1 MKKLCAAAFCCLLGL
16 VQLANADTIVIYP
29 AAPNNATLPSTY
41 VNPAFGTTSSDLARG
56 PGLALASGSTFN
68 SNGFSTTA
76 ASFTDALAAGD
87 YLSFGFDVTT
97 PVNLTDMDIRYDRSG
112 TGPSN
117 AQLELSVNGGAY
129 QSFYTDLSVSDTGE
143 TVLGIDLSSFTNVT
157 SADFRLL
164 AFGASSANGT
174 FDIETIN
181 FAQGGTV
188 GIEVRGVAVPEPSS
202 VVLVGLGLVGLVVAR
217 RRRVA

>member
-1 MKKLCAAAFCCLLGL
+1 MKKFWIAALCCLLGS
-16 VQLANADTIVIYP
+16 VQLASADTIIIYP
-29 AAPNNATLPSTY
+29 ASPNTPTLPPTY

-56 PGLALASGSTFN
+56 PGLALATGSTFN
-68 SNGFSTTA
+68 SNSFSTTA
-76 ASFTDALAAGD
+76 ASFADATAAGD
-87 YLSFGFDVTT
+87 YLTFGFDVTT
-97 PVNLTDMDIRYDRSG
+97 PLNLTDMDIRYDRSG

-117 AQLELSVNGGAY
+117 AQLELSVNGGAF
-129 QSFYTDLSVSDTGE
+129 QPFYTDLSVSDTGE
-143 TVLGIDLSSFTNVT
+143 TILGIDLSAFTNVT

-188 GIEVRGVAVPEPSS
+188 GIEVRGVAVPEPGT
-202 VVLVGLGLVGLVVAR
+202 VVLIGVGLVGLLVAR
-217 RRRVA
+217 RRKNS